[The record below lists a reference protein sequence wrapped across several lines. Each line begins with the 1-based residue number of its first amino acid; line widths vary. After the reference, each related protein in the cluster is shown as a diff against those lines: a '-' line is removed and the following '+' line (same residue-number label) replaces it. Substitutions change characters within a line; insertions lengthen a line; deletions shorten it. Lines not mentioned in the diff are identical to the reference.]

1 MNRPGSEANKVLSK
15 WQRFIL
21 NSSDLEAATRHV
33 LLTLSIYLDADGTGA
48 FPSMRTL
55 AKNMKRSKN
64 TVNQHILLAESKGYL
79 KIHKDMGHAKGWKKN
94 NYSVRF
100 PKVYQ

>member
-1 MNRPGSEANKVLSK
+1 MNKLGSEENKVLSK
-15 WQRFIL
+15 WQRCIL
-21 NSSDLEAATRHV
+21 NSDDLQATTRHV
-33 LLTLSIYLDADGTGA
+33 LLTLSIYMDADGTGA

-55 AKNMKRSKN
+55 AKSMMRSKN
-64 TVNQHILLAESKGYL
+64 TVNYHIRLAESKGYL

-100 PKVYQ
+100 P